1 MTTDHP
7 DLLAESAPPRVEER
21 PAQPFVAL
29 RAEGEVARFR
39 ETVDELFPAL
49 FVWLAE
55 HGLEPGGPPFMN
67 YPLFEE
73 GGRFAVDFAAPL
85 APGAHAEGDD
95 DARVDF
101 LPAGR
106 WLVYDHRGA
115 YRATT
120 PRWEGRDLA
129 AAHELMIA
137 HALDNRLRFAGE
149 QSDDGFRFGARV
161 ERYLAGPPIV
171 DDPADWRTE
180 LAFLLAD

>member
-1 MTTDHP
+1 MTPEPTP
-7 DLLAESAPPRVEER
+7 LLAESAPPRVEER

-39 ETVDELFPAL
+39 ETVDQTFPAL
-49 FVWLAE
+49 FVWLAD
-55 HGLEPGGPPFMN
+55 HGLELAGPPFMN

-73 GGRFAVDFAAPL
+73 GGRFVVDFGAPL
-85 APGAHAEGDD
+85 APGTHVEGDER
-95 DARVDF
+95 ARVDF

-129 AAHELMIA
+129 AAHELVIA
-137 HALDNRLRFAGE
+137 HALDRRLRFAGE
-149 QSDDGFRFGARV
+149 QSDEGFRFEARV
-161 ERYLAGPPIV
+161 ERYLAGPPEI
-171 DDPADWRTE
+171 DDPADWQTE
-180 LAFLLAD
+180 LSFLLAE

>member
-7 DLLAESAPPRVEER
+7 DLLAESAPPRIEER

-29 RAEGEVARFR
+29 HAEGDVARFR
-39 ETVDELFPAL
+39 ETVDSTFPAL
-49 FVWLAE
+49 FAWLAE
-55 HGLEPGGPPFMN
+55 HGAEPGGPPFMN

-85 APGAHAEGDD
+85 APGAHVEGDER
-95 DARVDF
+95 ARVDF

-129 AAHELMIA
+129 AAQELVIA
-137 HALDNRLRFAGE
+137 HALDQRLRFAGE
-149 QSDDGFRFGARV
+149 QTGEGFRFEARV
-161 ERYLAGPPIV
+161 ERYLAGPPIAE
-171 DDPADWRTE
+171 DPADWRTE

>member
-1 MTTDHP
+1 MTTQHHDP
-7 DLLAESAPPRVEER
+7 LAETAPPRVERR

-29 RAEGEVARFR
+29 RAEGDVASFR
-39 ETVDELFPAL
+39 ETVDALFPAL
-49 FVWLAE
+49 FAWLAE
-55 HGLEPGGPPFMN
+55 HGVAPAGPPFMS

-73 GGRFAVDFAAPL
+73 GGRFVVDFAAPL
-85 APGAHAEGDD
+85 APGAHVAGDD
-95 DARVDF
+95 RARVDF

-129 AAHELMIA
+129 AAHELVIA

-149 QSDDGFRFGARV
+149 PSDDGFRFEARV
-161 ERYLAGPPIV
+161 ERYLAGPPAI
-171 DDPADWRTE
+171 DDPADWQTE